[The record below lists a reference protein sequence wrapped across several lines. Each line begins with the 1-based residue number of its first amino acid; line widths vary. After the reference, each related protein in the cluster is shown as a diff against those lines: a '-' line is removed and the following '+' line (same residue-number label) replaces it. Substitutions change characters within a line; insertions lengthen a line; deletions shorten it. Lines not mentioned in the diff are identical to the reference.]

1 MSLVANQA
9 RYRKIRGSDFYNRS
23 IKPRLHDNDIKLYST
38 YNEKR
43 TVVAER
49 FIRTLNQD
57 QTRIYNYVTA
67 LSKNAYIDT
76 LDKTVD
82 KYNETYHKTS
92 GMKPADVKFGAHT
105 NYSVKYNVKD
115 PKFKV
120 SDHLRISHYKNIF
133 AKNCTSNYSEE
144 VFLIKKV

>member
-1 MSLVANQA
+1 M
-9 RYRKIRGSDFYNRS
+9 
-23 IKPRLHDNDIKLYST
+23 
-38 YNEKR
+38 
-43 TVVAER
+43 
-49 FIRTLNQD
+49 
-57 QTRIYNYVTA
+57 TA

-82 KYNETYHKTS
+82 KCNETYHKTI
-92 GMKPADVKFGAHT
+92 GKKPADVKFGAHT

-120 SDHLRISHYKNIF
+120 SDHVRISQYKNIF
-133 AKNCTSNYSEE
+133 AKNCTSNRSEV